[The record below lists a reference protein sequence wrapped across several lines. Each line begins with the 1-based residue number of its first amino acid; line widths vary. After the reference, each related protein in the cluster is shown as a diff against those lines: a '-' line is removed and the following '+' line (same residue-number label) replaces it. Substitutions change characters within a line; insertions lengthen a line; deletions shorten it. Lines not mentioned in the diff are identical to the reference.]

1 MNELRVLLNVTDI
14 ALLKESV
21 MNQVKDL
28 FAIVLQFQDSVVSK
42 FFIPLTSLLIFTYR
56 KTFTTFV

>member
-1 MNELRVLLNVTDI
+1 MNELRVLLNITDI

-42 FFIPLTSLLIFTYR
+42 FSSS
-56 KTFTTFV
+56 